1 MRIHDHRYNRDQRR
15 HEVALRFIQHEART
29 HTIRTW
35 TGLTDDRIRKLY
47 RSYIKESAAR
57 APNHAAPVRHRGK
70 SPQQPAFFTRS
81 ARARHESAL
90 LASLCRLMGA
100 LPAPAVAQTT
110 PGNPCEPARGLA
122 GLGRGELLCQ
132 AYESYRALIGTP
144 LITFE
149 HAVFLLHAL
158 WRADELVIGA
168 CRDCG
173 AVLVTDR
180 WAMRAPRCSVC
191 APAARPLD
199 MRRLIPGDL

>member
-29 HTIRTW
+29 HTIRAW

-47 RSYIKESAAR
+47 RSYIRGSV
-57 APNHAAPVRHRGK
+57 APEPTRAPVRHRGK

-81 ARARHESAL
+81 ARARHESAA
-90 LASLCRLMGA
+90 LASLCRMTGA
-100 LPAPAVAQTT
+100 LPRTLGAQAVRD
-110 PGNPCEPARGLA
+110 PI

-132 AYESYRALIGTP
+132 AYEIYRARFATP
-144 LITFE
+144 LLSFE
-149 HAVFLLHAL
+149 HAVFLLQAL
-158 WRADELVIGA
+158 CRHDELVLGA

-180 WAMRAPRCSVC
+180 WSVRTPRCIVC
-191 APAARPLD
+191 
-199 MRRLIPGDL
+199 GSG